1 MKTVIAFLISSLMI
15 SGCDMTLDTT
25 ETAQFSQDGI
35 SFRYPASWDVDYQ
48 NSDGQH
54 QWISL
59 EGVFSLGVDIN
70 IESRNQEIPRALYED
85 TINIMAY
92 AQGYSDTFKQLE
104 IPGASIESKR
114 FEVIDDIKESE
125 LGNVQCVREFYQV
138 KGYTREAFLRDYCG
152 MQTPSHSIYFVM
164 QRNQREETRLEPGIK
179 LVMGSFAMRSDLSEN
194 AATQTVSL

>member
-1 MKTVIAFLISSLMI
+1 MSSLMI
-15 SGCDMTLDTT
+15 SGCDMALDTT

-48 NSDGQH
+48 NTDGQH

-59 EGVFSLGVDIN
+59 EGVFTLGVDIN
-70 IESRNQEIPRALYED
+70 IESRVQEKTRALYGDE
-85 TINIMAY
+85 INIMAY

-104 IPGASIESKR
+104 IPGATIESKR
-114 FEVIDDIKESE
+114 FEVLDTIDDSA

-138 KGYTREAFLRDYCG
+138 KGYTQEAFLRDYCG
-152 MQTPSHSIYFVM
+152 MQTASHSIYFVM
-164 QRNQREETRLEPGIK
+164 QRNQREQTRLEPGLK
-179 LVMGSFAMRSDLSEN
+179 LVMGSFDMRSDLSEN